1 MRYSGRMTT
10 PVVKITSF
18 EVAEVQALLDAASPT
33 WGTIDA
39 ETMVLTVTDA
49 AAAQSA
55 LRARSAWFKA
65 QSAGEPTYNRI
76 GQAEAWS
83 MEHLAGHIQNMSNL
97 V

>member
-18 EVAEVQALLDAASPT
+18 EVAEVQALLAAASPA
-33 WGTIDA
+33 WGTINA
-39 ETMVLTVTDA
+39 STMVLTVTDA
-49 AAAQSA
+49 AAAQTD

-65 QSAGEPTYNRI
+65 QSAGEPTYNLI

-83 MEHLAGHIQNMSNL
+83 MEHLAGVIQNMDNL
-97 V
+97 I

>member
-18 EVAEVQALLDAASPT
+18 EVAEVQALLAAASPA
-33 WGTIDA
+33 WGTINTS
-39 ETMVLTVTDA
+39 TMMLTVTNA

-83 MEHLAGHIQNMSNL
+83 MEHLAGLIQNMNNI